1 MAKINLD
8 KLIEGAVHGPR
19 VDNFVL
25 YGKVPEYKASTEYD
39 KAEMNSVKFIKAS
52 EQTYNS
58 PNNIRRVFITHGS
71 VSVQYY
77 SPYILKGKPNSSNW
91 KTKSIRDL
99 GLKEIAESSIMM
111 EANRT
116 QNIMQQ
122 VIDGKQNTQLTG
134 NGLRWIVRPW
144 VCSNLEELYFDYT
157 LLDTENNKQMINGIT
172 DAIFKLVSNQPCMDK
187 SIIPYEIF
195 KVATGVT
202 DETLKEKFP
211 RLRMI
216 ALISNLDDIMSS
228 ERFNKLGRITSVE
241 ESKITWI
248 QDKNNMSLIQQA
260 GGMNLYF
267 TVNSYLREYF
277 ASKGQEFKSDA
288 FNSNLEV
295 RSGIYKFDRIVL
307 ENLKDKLN
315 KIKESTRINNETT
328 VPLTTDTTKASVK
341 SDEEIK
347 LDSILAKD
355 GEQIVS
361 RVIKLTV
368 IGMKKSEV
376 EALFNGMSDEG
387 KQRYM
392 KMI

>member
-25 YGKVPEYKASTEYD
+25 YGKVPEYKAATEHD

-77 SPYILKGKPNSSNW
+77 SPYILKGKANSSNW

-99 GLKEIAESSIMM
+99 GLKEAAEASIMM

-122 VIDGKQNTQLTG
+122 VLEGKQNIQLTG
-134 NGLRWIVRPW
+134 NGLKWIVRPW
-144 VCSNLEELYFDYT
+144 VCSNIEELYFDYT
-157 LLDTENNKQMINGIT
+157 LLATENNKQTINGIT

-195 KVATGVT
+195 KAATGVT
-202 DETLKEKFP
+202 DDTLKEKFP

-216 ALISNLDDIMSS
+216 ALISNLDDIISS
-228 ERFNKLGRITSVE
+228 DRFNKLGRVTSVD
-241 ESKITWI
+241 ESKVTWI
-248 QDKNNMSLIQQA
+248 QDKTNMGLIQQV

-267 TVNSYLREYF
+267 TVNSYLRDYF
-277 ASKGQEFKSDA
+277 ASKGNEFKSDA
-288 FNSNLEV
+288 FNSTLEV
-295 RSGIYKFDRIVL
+295 RSGIYKFDKLVL
-307 ENLKDKLN
+307 DGLKDKLA
-315 KIKESTRINNETT
+315 KAKESTRINTSNEN
-328 VPLTTDTTKASVK
+328 PISSNMDKSSNK

-347 LDSILAKD
+347 LDNILAKD
-355 GEQIVS
+355 GEQVVS
-361 RVIKLTV
+361 RVVKLTV
-368 IGMKKSEV
+368 LGMKKSDV
-376 EALFNGMSDEG
+376 EELFNRMSSEG
-387 KQRYM
+387 KQKYM
-392 KMI
+392 KMV